1 LHGSAKEH
9 GLGGHVEQSMKG
21 ADVVAVLNQIRFKRG
36 APKMLFCD
44 NGCEF
49 TSQIMYLWP
58 SQNGVKIEL
67 QSPREA
73 TDNAYIET

>member
-1 LHGSAKEH
+1 
-9 GLGGHVEQSMKG
+9 M
-21 ADVVAVLNQIRFKRG
+21 VAVLNQIRFKRG

-49 TSQIMYLWP
+49 TNEIMYLWP

-67 QSPREA
+67 QSPRGSHR
-73 TDNAYIET
+73 